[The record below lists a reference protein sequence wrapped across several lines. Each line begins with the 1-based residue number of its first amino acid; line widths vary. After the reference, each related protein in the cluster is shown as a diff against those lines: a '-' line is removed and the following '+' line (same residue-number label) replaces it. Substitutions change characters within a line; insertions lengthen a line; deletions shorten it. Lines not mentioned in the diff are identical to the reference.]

1 MGLIGIHWV
10 LDNASIAPLVR
21 SVPPGIRIDLTF
33 EGDQASGSAGCNGYG
48 ASFQAIG
55 GTISF
60 GPIRQ
65 TQKACDRPVM
75 EAEAA
80 YLRSLEGSTAYQAS
94 GAGYYVVLHGEDG
107 RDLVFMHLQAGSI
120 PVTKAA
126 PVAAAQLLGRVGT
139 TGTASGPHLHFE
151 IWPDGWWASPAS
163 RPIDPLPDLMA
174 WAGTR

>member
-1 MGLIGIHWV
+1 MKLRLLAATLLLGATSCTTPSTNSSPAQPVGLIGIDWV
-10 LDNASIAPLVR
+10 LDDASIASLVR

-65 TQKACDRPVM
+65 TQKACERPVM

-80 YLRSLEGSTAYQAS
+80 YLRALAGATGYQATGSTLQLTG
-94 GAGYYVVLHGEDG
+94 GAA
-107 RDLVFMHLQAGSI
+107 DLSFTRM
-120 PVTKAA
+120 
-126 PVAAAQLLGRVGT
+126 AAA
-139 TGTASGPHLHFE
+139 
-151 IWPDGWWASPAS
+151 SPS
-163 RPIDPLPDLMA
+163 
-174 WAGTR
+174 

>member
-1 MGLIGIHWV
+1 VGLIGIHWV
-10 LDNASIAPLVR
+10 LDNASIASLVR

-33 EGDQASGSAGCNGYG
+33 EGDQGSGSAGCNGYG

-94 GAGYYVVLHGEDG
+94 GSTLHLTGG
-107 RDLVFMHLQAGSI
+107 AADLSF
-120 PVTKAA
+120 TAA
-126 PVAAAQLLGRVGT
+126 PPSFG
-139 TGTASGPHLHFE
+139 S
-151 IWPDGWWASPAS
+151 ASP
-163 RPIDPLPDLMA
+163 
-174 WAGTR
+174 TQ

>member
-1 MGLIGIHWV
+1 MGLIGIDWV
-10 LDNASIAPLVR
+10 LDDASIASLVR

-65 TQKACDRPVM
+65 TQKACERPVM

-80 YLRSLEGSTAYQAS
+80 YLRALEGATGYQATGS
-94 GAGYYVVLHGEDG
+94 TLQLTGGAA
-107 RDLVFMHLQAGSI
+107 DLSFTRM
-120 PVTKAA
+120 
-126 PVAAAQLLGRVGT
+126 AAA
-139 TGTASGPHLHFE
+139 
-151 IWPDGWWASPAS
+151 SPS
-163 RPIDPLPDLMA
+163 
-174 WAGTR
+174 